1 MQTGT
6 FDELE
11 QKKTDQKDFGAFL
24 AHFFDFL
31 KQQKITNLQWQK
43 PPKNFQ
49 DGFYT
54 MVGGLKYQE
63 MIKTQLL
70 RRPAPRK
77 VHKRKYKSLFESR
90 GQNDPPLGN

>member
-1 MQTGT
+1 
-6 FDELE
+6 
-11 QKKTDQKDFGAFL
+11 
-24 AHFFDFL
+24 
-31 KQQKITNLQWQK
+31 
-43 PPKNFQ
+43 
-49 DGFYT
+49 

-90 GQNDPPLGN
+90 GQNDPLGQLRVKYFSSYKLVIMSYLFANTRVSGANFGQSSGTFKVTY